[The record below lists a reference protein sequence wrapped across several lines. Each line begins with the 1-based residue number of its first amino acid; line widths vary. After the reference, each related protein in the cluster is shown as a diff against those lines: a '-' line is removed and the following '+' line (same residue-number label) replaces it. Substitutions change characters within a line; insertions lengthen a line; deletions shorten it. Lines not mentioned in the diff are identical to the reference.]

1 MIEVE
6 VLFGTSLLYL
16 FLLFFIAHAAESN
29 WIPRRLVRHPM
40 VYTLSI
46 GVYATTWTYYG
57 SVGLAESDGYLF
69 LTIYLGTTL
78 AFIATPFILSPLYR
92 LARDYQ
98 LTSLADLFAF
108 RYRSQGAGVLVTL
121 VMLMGAIP
129 YISLQIRA
137 VTESFQVLADSNA
150 GFSVSLWFCMALIL
164 FSILF
169 GARHISPREKHQGLV
184 AAIAFES
191 LVKLAALLSVGVVAV
206 FGVFDGPAGLNRW
219 LAEHPEALENLYR
232 PMREGPWFT
241 LILLSFAAAFLLP
254 RQFHMI
260 ITENFSLRSLS
271 FASWAFPLFLL
282 LLNLAIPPVL
292 WAGAKLDSGLHPDY
306 FVLGVAMAGGGDWL
320 PVIAFIG
327 GVSAA
332 SAMVI
337 VTTLALSNMCLNHIV
352 LPASYPDP
360 RVNLYAWLL
369 WGRRLL
375 IALII
380 LGGYNFY
387 HLLQHHQGLAE
398 MGLISFVA
406 VAQFL
411 PGVFG
416 VLFWRRANRTG
427 FMLGLAGG
435 FSVWVTTLLIP
446 LLTTRE
452 LTYGWPPIAVWRA
465 QMGMDPWEFATF
477 WSLAI
482 NSALFA
488 LGATFARQS
497 RDETDAARAC
507 VGEGAPP
514 LSGVVMA
521 TSSRQFRAGLAA
533 ILGEKTATKE
543 VEQALR
549 DLGMHASEDR
559 PAELRR
565 LRERIERNLSGLVGP
580 QMAHMIINQQL
591 ELDSAAKTALADS
604 MRHIEERLEESRNR
618 LDDLSTDLDTL
629 RRYHHRILLDLPLG
643 VCAAEADRRVAIW
656 NPALEVISGIPSH
669 RALGQPLKS
678 LPRPWSGLLSGFAQS
693 RDDHIHHLETEI
705 GGKKHW
711 FNLHKAELLSIT
723 GQERGGVVMLLEDLT
738 GLETLEAELAHSDR
752 LASVGRLAAGL
763 AHEIGNPITGI
774 DSLAQNLRH
783 EQDPQLI
790 QESVEE
796 ILRQTRRV
804 SEILRTMMNFTRSGR
819 NNKPERLMLCEL
831 IRESVDLVNLSRKQR
846 QIKFSWSCAERI
858 TLLGDRQQLS
868 QVLVNLLAN
877 AVDASPSGATVEL
890 FVFEEEHEVRIEIHD
905 HGEGIEEDHLEMIF
919 EPFFTTKGA
928 ERGTGLG
935 LALAHGIVTAHD
947 GRIEVDSERG
957 IGTRITITLPRQPAD
972 SLPAT
977 LPVTRNKP

>member
-1 MIEVE
+1 MATSMIDVG

-16 FLLFFIAHAAESN
+16 CLLFVIAHGAESN
-29 WIPRRLVRHPM
+29 WFPRRLVRHPW
-40 VYTLSI
+40 VYTLSL

-78 AFIATPFILSPLYR
+78 AFIATPFLLSPLFR

-108 RYRSQGAGVLVTL
+108 RYRSQSVGVLVTL

-137 VTESFQVLADSNA
+137 VTESFQILASSNA

-184 AAIAFES
+184 VAIAFES
-191 LVKLAALLSVGVVAV
+191 LVKLVALLSVGAAAV

-219 LAEHPEALENLYR
+219 LAAHPEALERLYA

-241 LILLSFAAAFLLP
+241 LALLSFAAAFLLP

-292 WAGAKLDSGLHPDY
+292 WAGIHLDIGLHPDY
-306 FVLGVAMAGGGDWL
+306 FVLGVAMAEGGAWL
-320 PVIAFIG
+320 SVVAFIG

-337 VTTLALSNMCLNHIV
+337 VTTLALSNMCLNHLV

-387 HLLQHHQGLAE
+387 HHLQQHQGLVE

-411 PGVFG
+411 PGIFG
-416 VLFWRRANRTG
+416 LLFWRRANRTG
-427 FMLGLAGG
+427 FMLGLCGG
-435 FSVWVTTLLIP
+435 ILVWATTLLIP
-446 LLTTRE
+446 LLTSSTQSA
-452 LTYGWPPIAVWRA
+452 GWSLISES
-465 QMGMDPWEFATF
+465 QTLMGMDKWEFATF
-477 WSLAI
+477 WSLAV

-488 LGATFARQS
+488 LGASFSRQS
-497 RDETDAARAC
+497 QDESDAARTC

-521 TSSRQFRAGLAA
+521 NSPRQFRVGLAA
-533 ILGEKTATKE
+533 ILGEQTAAKE
-543 VEQALR
+543 VAQALR
-549 DLGMHASEDR
+549 DLDMEESEGR

-565 LRERIERNLSGLVGP
+565 LRERIERNLSGLMGP

-604 MRHIEERLEESRNR
+604 MRYIEERLEESRSR
-618 LDDLSTDLDTL
+618 QDDLSTDLDSL

-669 RALGQPLKS
+669 RALGQPLKN
-678 LPRPWSGLLSGFAQS
+678 LPQPWSGLLSGFAQS

-705 GGKKHW
+705 EGRKHW
-711 FNLHKAELLSIT
+711 FNLHKAELLSIS

-738 GLETLEAELAHSDR
+738 DLETLEAELAHSDR

-783 EQDPQLI
+783 EEDGQVI
-790 QESVEE
+790 RESVED
-796 ILRQTRRV
+796 ILIQTRRV
-804 SEILRTMMNFTRSGR
+804 SHILRTMMNFSRSGR
-819 NNKPERLMLCEL
+819 DNRPESLRLCEL
-831 IRESVDLVNLSRKQR
+831 IRECVDLVNLSRKQHR
-846 QIKFSWSCAERI
+846 IDVNWSCDEGI
-858 TLLGDRQQLS
+858 TLVGDRQQLS
-868 QVLVNLLAN
+868 QVLVNLLTN
-877 AVDASPSGATVEL
+877 AVDASPSEASVEL
-890 FVFEEEHEVRIEIHD
+890 FVFHEGAEIRIEIHD
-905 HGEGIEEDHLEMIF
+905 HGEGIKADHLEMIF

-928 ERGTGLG
+928 GRGTGLG
-935 LALAHGIVTAHD
+935 LPLAHGIVAAHG
-947 GRIEVDSERG
+947 GRIEIDSQRG
-957 IGTRITITLPRQPAD
+957 VGTRISVTLPSQPDKTA
-972 SLPAT
+972 LPPRST
-977 LPVTRNKP
+977 S